1 METKSPFRNMS
12 TETLED
18 TLAVYNSKLQGWKY
32 TPEQIDSYRG
42 RIAQIEAELERR
54 GQK

>member
-18 TLAVYNSKLQGWKY
+18 TLSVYNSKLQGWES
-32 TPEQIDSYRG
+32 TPEQIERYRG
-42 RIAQIEAELERR
+42 RIAQIEAELQGR
-54 GQK
+54 GE